1 MRVTIIT
8 GGEPVIYETAE
19 FVEIEANEPVTLEGT
34 ERGGVQVFRTEDPVL
49 YACDPDKNTEC
60 RKTGCYLNGGECYQT
75 KHLKYARGERHGA

>member
-1 MRVTIIT
+1 MKVVIIS

-19 FVEIEANEPVTLEGT
+19 FVEIEANEPLTFEGT
-34 ERGGVQVFRTEDPVL
+34 ERGGMQVFRMEAPVL

-75 KHLKYARGERHGA
+75 KHLKYARGNNYGI